1 LSNQPNFG
9 ARGHGRKTQLTR
21 HHFDY
26 TAGIVAIALDAP
38 VDVTGAVN
46 GKVLTRVGR
55 SHRREQMSDLVKGG
69 RSVGENVDRF
79 PKSERGDLMK
89 QEEMGRSVPV
99 LDN

>member
-1 LSNQPNFG
+1 MSN
-9 ARGHGRKTQLTR
+9 
-21 HHFDY
+21 
-26 TAGIVAIALDAP
+26 
-38 VDVTGAVN
+38 
-46 GKVLTRVGR
+46 
-55 SHRREQMSDLVKGG
+55 LVKGG